1 MKGKKEREEGAE
13 NTSNKFH
20 GLLARKGGNGEALQ
34 LEGRTVGVRNAAHAG
49 LAGHSLPVQSAASLA
64 AMQVTIIAMS
74 SRRVERSK
82 S

>member
-1 MKGKKEREEGAE
+1 MI
-13 NTSNKFH
+13 
-20 GLLARKGGNGEALQ
+20 LLLLRHDAGSCVSDASLKRVRPES
-34 LEGRTVGVRNAAHAG
+34 VGVRNAAHAG

-74 SRRVERSK
+74 SRRVERSE